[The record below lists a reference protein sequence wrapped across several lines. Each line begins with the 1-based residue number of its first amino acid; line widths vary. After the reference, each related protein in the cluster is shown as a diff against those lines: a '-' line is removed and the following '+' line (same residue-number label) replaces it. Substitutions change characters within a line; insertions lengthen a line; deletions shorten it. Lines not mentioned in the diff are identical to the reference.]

1 MKSQPIAPNMG
12 QAEAELTFPDND
24 ALVAEHVK
32 LKVRL
37 EATQLAIYEVEKELL
52 RRLEMDEATELVTN
66 THKAKITQKVIYD
79 YTILGG
85 MFELVPQ
92 TELIEAGAFTPAHQV
107 TTDVMAKW
115 NITHLARF
123 KKRGKDV
130 RDMID
135 RARKPGRP
143 RLTVAPL

>member
-1 MKSQPIAPNMG
+1 MKNQPIAPNMG
-12 QAEAELTFPDND
+12 QAEAELTFLDND

-66 THKAKITQKVIYD
+66 THKAEIKRTIHYD
-79 YTILGG
+79 YIILGG

-92 TELIEAGAFTPAHQV
+92 AELIEARAFTPAHQI
-107 TTDVMAKW
+107 TADVMAKW
-115 NITHLARF
+115 NITHLNRF
-123 KKRGKDV
+123 KKRGQDV
-130 RDMID
+130 RDLID
-135 RARKPGRP
+135 RARKLGRAS
-143 RLTVAPL
+143 LKVTPL